1 MSNQR
6 ITVVPADS
14 CVIVDGDALAGLA
27 LPAAPNVHAIQW
39 HGTHGIIER
48 RTGGAEYFTDFSVVS
63 PFLAVWQA
71 KRDELDNPPPPPVPT
86 LAEAKANAESVID
99 AAASAA
105 RARFISSGVGQDAVY
120 VVKGQQAEAY
130 AAAGYSGPVPAY
142 IQAEADA
149 TGATPTV
156 AAQTIL
162 ALRDAWNNTIGPAIE
177 AQRIGGK
184 KLARDAA
191 TLPEVETRTAAAVAA
206 LGAIQP

>member
-1 MSNQR
+1 MR
-6 ITVVPADS
+6 VTIVPDDN
-14 CVIVDGDALAGLA
+14 CVIADGDALSGLT
-27 LPAAPNVHAIQW
+27 LPASPNIHAIQW
-39 HGTHGIIER
+39 YGTYGIIEYKA
-48 RTGGAEYFTDFSVVS
+48 GGAEQFTDPAVIQ
-63 PFLAVWQA
+63 PYLDVWQA
-71 KRDELDNPPPPPVPT
+71 RRDEIDNPPPPPVPT
-86 LAEAKANAESVID
+86 LAEAKAGAERVID

-130 AAAGYSGPVPAY
+130 AAAGFSGPVPAY

-191 TLPEVETRTAAAVAA
+191 TLPEVETHTAAAVAA